1 MSLMKTRGLKVGL
14 HDLDLR
20 QLGHTKNFLNNGHK
34 ARDFI
39 LIFLLKKLT
48 ILLRTAIVFVGVLLI
63 GWLLHGFNT
72 PIIVCIGTLVVCCY
86 LFLVGSGGIPL
97 ASVWVVS
104 LMSVAAIKQL
114 WLRDL
119 PRPAFQYIP
128 LLILA
133 NWLLALA
140 VVWQIGKVSDVFRQS
155 YLYPDR
161 VFWGLACLVTSG
173 LAMGWRLYPETVLL
187 LTELKRQ

>member
-1 MSLMKTRGLKVGL
+1 M
-14 HDLDLR
+14 DIE
-20 QLGHTKNFLNNGHK
+20 QQ
-34 ARDFI
+34 DFI
-39 LIFLLKKLT
+39 LNYLLTILT
-48 ILLRTAIVFVGVLLI
+48 ILLRTAIVFVGVVLM
-63 GWLLHGFNT
+63 GWLLYGFNV
-72 PIIVCIGTLVVCCY
+72 PIAVCIGTLIVCCY
-86 LFLVGSGGIPL
+86 LVLVGAGGIPL

-140 VVWQIGKVSDVFRQS
+140 VVWQLGKVSDELRQS

-161 VFWGLACLVTSG
+161 VFWGMACLVTSG
-173 LAMGWRLYPETVLL
+173 LALGWRLYPETILL